1 MTKLFDEN
9 EIRKTISLLKPDN
22 QLFEVRIIYE
32 NNKTLSGYF
41 CSAETLIQALKG
53 ISNRSKP
60 NIYISLQ
67 SLNVACYSRSQR
79 DVFIERPK
87 NSTSDN
93 DVIGYDWLMID
104 LDPKRPTGTSSSEQE
119 LLLAKSIGNTI
130 YRFLRNIGFEKPV
143 TALSGN
149 GVHLLYKIKIR
160 ADKDNSKL
168 IEKCLKTLNM
178 LFATD
183 KVDVDVKNFNPA
195 RICKLYGTVSNK
207 GSNTKDRPH
216 RLSSIMGCP
225 EIIKTTDIKYLQKL
239 CEYYPKEEK
248 PQRYNNYNPQSFD
261 MEEWLNKYNINYKK
275 DTFCEGDKYIL
286 EHCPFDHNHNG
297 KDACIFVNRSGAIG
311 FNCFHNSCSDKTWR
325 DVRLM
330 FEPDAYE
337 KKNMEYRN
345 KMYSV
350 KTEPP
355 KIQQLENQ
363 PIFYTATDVENLP
376 RQEEIF
382 IKTGIKE
389 IDKKI
394 RGLKLGTVSVFSG
407 LRASAK
413 STLLSQV
420 ALNGIDEG
428 VNCCIYSG
436 ELTARNFM
444 KWLYLQAAG
453 KGYTEPTEF
462 EGYYKVPKKYKEEI
476 VKWLGDKLLLYNND
490 YGNKFEA
497 IKNEIR
503 KIAAEKNIKLIIL
516 DNLMSFDIKSLSP
529 DKYQAQ
535 TDFIL
540 ELQTVAKDLNVHI
553 AFVAHPKKAMGF
565 LRLDDISGTAD
576 LGNAVDYAFIVHRV
590 NNDFKRLSK
599 AMFMWKED
607 NPLYKATN
615 VIEVAK
621 DRDGGTQDYFVPLW
635 YETETKRLKN
645 DETENKIFSWNN
657 IRVLNGF
664 TEVGPYEET
673 PFD

>member
-9 EIRKTISLLKPDN
+9 EIRKTIHILKPDN

-32 NNKTLSGYF
+32 NSKTLSGYF
-41 CSAETLIQALKG
+41 CSAETLIQALNS
-53 ISNRSKP
+53 ISVRNKP

-67 SLNVACYSRSQR
+67 SLNDACYSRSQR
-79 DVFIERPK
+79 DSFIEKPK

-104 LDPKRPTGTSSSEQE
+104 LDPKRPTGTSSSNEE
-119 LLLAKSIGNTI
+119 LLLARKLGNKI
-130 YRFLRNIGFEKPV
+130 YLFLRNLGFEKPV

-160 ADKDNSKL
+160 ADKDNAKL

-178 LFATD
+178 LFTTNE
-183 KVDVDVKNFNPA
+183 VEVDVKNFNPA

-216 RLSSIMGCP
+216 RLSMITGCP
-225 EIIKTTDIKYLQKL
+225 ENIKTTDIKYLQKL

-248 PQRYNNYNPQSFD
+248 PQKYNNYNPRNFD
-261 MEEWLNKYNINYKK
+261 MEEWLNKYSINYKK
-275 DTFCEGDKYIL
+275 DTFSDGDKFIL

-297 KDACIFVNRSGAIG
+297 KDACIFVNRNGAIG
-311 FNCFHNSCSDKTWR
+311 FNCFHNSCSDKTWK
-325 DVRLM
+325 DVRMM

-345 KMYSV
+345 RMYSAP
-350 KTEPP
+350 TEPP
-355 KIQQLENQ
+355 KIKPLENQ
-363 PIFYTATDVENLP
+363 PIFYTADDIENLP
-376 RQEEIF
+376 RQEEVF
-382 IKTGIKE
+382 IETGIKE

-394 RGLKLGTVSVFSG
+394 RGLKLGAVSVFSG

-420 ALNGIDEG
+420 ALNAIDKNIN
-428 VNCCIYSG
+428 VCIYSG
-436 ELTARNFM
+436 ELTPRNFM

-462 EGYYKVPKKYKEEI
+462 EGYYKTPKKYKDQI
-476 VKWLGDKLLLYNND
+476 VKWLSDKLLLYNND

-503 KIAAEKNIKLIIL
+503 KITVEKNVKLIIL
-516 DNLMSFDIKSLSP
+516 DNLMSFDIKSLSS

-535 TDFIL
+535 TDFIW
-540 ELQTVAKDLNVHI
+540 ELQRIAKDLNVHI
-553 AFVAHPKKAMGF
+553 AFVAHPRKAMGF

-590 NNDFKRLSK
+590 NNDFRRLSK
-599 AMFMWKED
+599 QMFMWKDD
-607 NPLYKATN
+607 NPIYKATN
-615 VIEVAK
+615 AIEIAK

-657 IRVLNGF
+657 EVTVEGF
-664 TEVGPYEET
+664 VPVGPYEET